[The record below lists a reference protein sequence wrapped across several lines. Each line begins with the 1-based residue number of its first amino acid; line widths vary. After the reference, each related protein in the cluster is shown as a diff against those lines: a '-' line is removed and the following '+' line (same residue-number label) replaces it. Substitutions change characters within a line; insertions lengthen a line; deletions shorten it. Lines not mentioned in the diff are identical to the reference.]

1 MEDRDIT
8 DHIEALVREE
18 HGLLERAEQAPLS
31 DDEHRRLKAASVKL
45 DQYYDLLRQRR
56 ALRDAGLDASR
67 AVERNADVVEDY
79 LQ

>member
-8 DHIEALVREE
+8 NHIESLVREE
-18 HGLLERAEQAPLS
+18 HELLDRAESAPLS
-31 DDEHRRLKAASVKL
+31 AAERERLESVNVKL

-56 ALRDAGLDASR
+56 ALRDAGLDPER
-67 AVERNADVVEDY
+67 AHERKADVVEDY

>member
-18 HGLLERAEQAPLS
+18 HELLERAEAAPLS
-31 DDEHRRLKAASVKL
+31 DEEHHRLKTASVKL

-56 ALRDAGLDASR
+56 ALREAGLDASR
-67 AVERNADVVEDY
+67 AVERPADVVEEY